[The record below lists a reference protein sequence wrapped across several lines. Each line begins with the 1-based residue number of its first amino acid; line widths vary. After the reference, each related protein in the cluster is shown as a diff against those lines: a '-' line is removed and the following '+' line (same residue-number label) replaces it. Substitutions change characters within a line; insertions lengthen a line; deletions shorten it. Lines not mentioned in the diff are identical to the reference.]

1 MRFVLV
7 QVYWSDTYVIDHK
20 PRCNNWFLIVP
31 KLQLIFFLTFIGVN
45 LLNFRRSWRVQW
57 VDLIMLFI
65 WSIHMRCWSNMT
77 HNSFKFAFCWIDWSE
92 QRMRRLLSSALCL
105 ELSHDKENRIDW
117 SFSQLNIR
125 LFCCFDITFDV
136 HYTEMTRNL

>member
-1 MRFVLV
+1 M
-7 QVYWSDTYVIDHK
+7 
-20 PRCNNWFLIVP
+20 IVP

-77 HNSFKFAFCWIDWSE
+77 HNSFKFVLLD
-92 QRMRRLLSSALCL
+92 RLVGATN
-105 ELSHDKENRIDW
+105 EETT
-117 SFSQLNIR
+117 
-125 LFCCFDITFDV
+125 LFCIMFRAQSWQGKQNRLKFFTVEYQIVLLFWYNVWCAL
-136 HYTEMTRNL
+136 YRNDKKFVDWNCYPKARFKHH